1 MFMGAIVTIVH
12 CAAGRK
18 GALTSHQSPALPV
31 GLSERQGFLLIISG
45 FVKIQV
51 GLRSMKTIAPLPE
64 RMDEG
69 AEEDAPFKPLTAEE
83 ARRLREANPPVSPW
97 WVVAG
102 QAVVGLVVA
111 LAAWALTG
119 KQNVGWSAGYGALAV
134 VIPAAIFARGLT
146 GRFSSLNAGTAA
158 VGFMLWEMVK
168 IASSIALMAAAPR
181 LVADLSWP
189 ALLVGLVL
197 TMKVYWVA
205 LAYAP
210 KKRPTNAKL

>member
-1 MFMGAIVTIVH
+1 
-12 CAAGRK
+12 
-18 GALTSHQSPALPV
+18 
-31 GLSERQGFLLIISG
+31 
-45 FVKIQV
+45 
-51 GLRSMKTIAPLPE
+51 MKNVAPLPE
-64 RMDEG
+64 RTDE
-69 AEEDAPFKPLTAEE
+69 EPPFKPLTADE
-83 ARRLREANPPVSPW
+83 ARRLREQNPPVSPW

-102 QAVVGLVVA
+102 QALVGLVVA

-119 KQNVGWSAGYGALAV
+119 RQNVGWSAGYGALAV

-181 LVADLSWP
+181 LVPGLSWP

-205 LAYAP
+205 LLYSP
-210 KKRPTNAKL
+210 RKKPRPGNVKL